1 MFSLVLLS
9 VMLIDFDTVK
19 AEPVLERRAQRALD
33 FAGERLTEARKN
45 YDSGDDAAF
54 TRSLAQAAEGA
65 EYCLS
70 TLEEIGKHPSKNVR
84 HYKPSE
90 MRVRELLRR
99 LVTLRNDASV
109 ELRPAV
115 IDCEKRISTVHD
127 TLLNGVMS
135 KRPRT

>member
-1 MFSLVLLS
+1 MFSLLLIGYLS
-9 VMLIDFDTVK
+9 LDFDAVK
-19 AEPVLERRAQRALD
+19 AEPVLEKRASRALD
-33 FAGERLTEARKN
+33 FAQEKLTEARKF
-45 YDSGDDAAF
+45 YEAGEDASF
-54 TRSLAQAAEGA
+54 TKALTQTAEGA

-84 HYKPSE
+84 LYKPSE

-99 LVTLRNDASV
+99 LVTLRNDASI

-115 IDCEKRISTVHD
+115 VDCEKRVSTVHE

-135 KRPRT
+135 KRPRS